1 MTAITVGIIGC
12 IMTLVM
18 IFGRVWVGPTMMI
31 ASILGIAYLKGW
43 AYCMNLIG
51 TIPYSETANYTMS
64 SLPLFVF
71 MGCLLSI
78 TAIGGDLYSF
88 ARAWLSK
95 LKGGLA
101 VATVAA
107 CGVFAAICGDSVAT
121 AVTMGKVALPEMRKY
136 KYADTLS
143 SASIVAGG
151 TIGIMIP
158 PSITFI
164 MYGLITEL
172 SIGKLFAA
180 GMLPGITQVIFYTV
194 TIMIICKFKPK
205 AAGEKVTFTKKERMQ
220 TIVPVWPTL
229 LLIISMLGGLYGG
242 LFTPTEAA
250 AFGAFFT
257 IVISLIKKRLS
268 KTRFITA
275 LKDTIQSTS
284 MVFFIIIGAYFFI
297 RFMAISGLP
306 AAISKGLLDWQAA
319 NDVPKL
325 LIVFII
331 IAFYLIT
338 GCFLDGLACMLLT
351 LPIVYPIIT
360 SLGYD
365 GIWWG
370 VIMVREMETAMITP
384 PFGLNL
390 FTVSKACSVPIGT
403 VYRGVWPFIL
413 SDTLHIFM
421 LVMIPSISLLIPNLL
436 W

>member
-1 MTAITVGIIGC
+1 
-12 IMTLVM
+12 
-18 IFGRVWVGPTMMI
+18 MMI
-31 ASILGIAYLKGW
+31 VSILGIAYLKGW
-43 AYCMNLIG
+43 SYCMDLIG
-51 TIPYSETANYTMS
+51 TIPYSETASYTMS

-71 MGCLLSI
+71 MGCLLSV
-78 TAIGGDLYSF
+78 TAIGGDLYAF
-88 ARAWLSK
+88 ARAWLNK
-95 LKGGLA
+95 LRGGLA

-136 KYADTLS
+136 KYSDTLS
-143 SASIVAGG
+143 SAAIVAGG

-180 GMLPGITQVIFYTV
+180 GMLPGITQVLFYTI
-194 TIMIICKFKPK
+194 TISLICKFKPQ
-205 AAGEKVTFTKKERMQ
+205 AGGEKVIVTKKERVK
-220 TIVPVWPTL
+220 TILPVWPTL
-229 LLIISMLGGLYGG
+229 LLIIVMLGGLYGG
-242 LFTPTEAA
+242 LFTPTEAG

-257 IVISLIKKRLS
+257 LVISLIKRRLN
-268 KTRFITA
+268 KVNFITA
-275 LKDTIQSTS
+275 LKDSIQSTS

-306 AAISKGLLDWQAA
+306 AQISQGLMNWQTAH
-319 NDVPKL
+319 NVPRL
-325 LIVFII
+325 VIVFII

-390 FTVSKACSVPIGT
+390 FTVSKACRVPIGT
-403 VYRGVWPFIL
+403 VYRGVWPFIV
-413 SDTLHIFM
+413 SDMLHIVM
-421 LVMIPSISLLIPNLL
+421 LILIPAISLWIPNLIM
-436 W
+436 